1 MKIAVLYGGN
11 SSERNVS
18 LNSGLAVISAL
29 HKMGHDVLTVDP
41 AFGGCI
47 KEYEIK
53 AVGELPPTE
62 EELRGLPGS
71 KNPHTIV
78 EALNFISQ
86 KKVDVVFNALHGGI
100 GENGA
105 LQAIMDVYGLRY
117 TGSGSAASA
126 IAMNKTLTKR
136 IAETERVPSAA
147 YVFLPRNTDQNQIDE
162 IVRSKVSGKIVVKPN
177 DDGSSVGL
185 SIVDPG
191 ESLQQAFLKA
201 ASIGDVLFESFIDG
215 RELTVAV
222 LGDQTLPVVE
232 IKPEGGV
239 YDYKHKYTKGLT
251 QYFCPAEIDLV
262 VSKKAQEFAIKAF
275 RSVGCK
281 GYARVDFRMNQ
292 SGELFCLE
300 INTLPGMTATSLVP
314 KAAKAGGMEFEELVE
329 KIIRLALP

>member
-1 MKIAVLYGGN
+1 
-11 SSERNVS
+11 
-18 LNSGLAVISAL
+18 
-29 HKMGHDVLTVDP
+29 
-41 AFGGCI
+41 
-47 KEYEIK
+47 
-53 AVGELPPTE
+53 
-62 EELRGLPGS
+62 
-71 KNPHTIV
+71 
-78 EALNFISQ
+78 
-86 KKVDVVFNALHGGI
+86 
-100 GENGA
+100 
-105 LQAIMDVYGLRY
+105 
-117 TGSGSAASA
+117 
-126 IAMNKTLTKR
+126 
-136 IAETERVPSAA
+136 VPSAA